1 MIFRSELPRS
11 KEIEQTSAMRF
22 TALQDPCGQWM
33 VYDLRSGGPAQI
45 PDMVLRGL
53 TREEAEEL
61 AGQANELLSTPR
73 PATLSR
79 YFSLLS
85 IFYWPAPEQSDS
97 IATST
102 RVAEA
107 RRGSGANTWP
117 KPRLRVVRR
126 SP

>member
-1 MIFRSELPRS
+1 
-11 KEIEQTSAMRF
+11 MRF

-33 VYDLRSGGPAQI
+33 VFDLRSGYPAQI
-45 PDMVLRGL
+45 PDMMLLGL

-85 IFYWPAPEQSDS
+85 IFYWPPPEQSDS
-97 IATST
+97 IPTSMHGM
-102 RVAEA
+102 EA
-107 RRGSGANTWP
+107 GSGSSTWS
-117 KPRLRVVRR
+117 KPRLRVVQR